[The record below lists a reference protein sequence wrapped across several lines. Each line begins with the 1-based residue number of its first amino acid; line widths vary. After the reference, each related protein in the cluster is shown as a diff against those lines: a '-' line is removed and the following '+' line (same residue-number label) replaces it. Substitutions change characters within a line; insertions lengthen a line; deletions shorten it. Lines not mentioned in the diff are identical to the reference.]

1 MISNE
6 VRFGKVTELMMSQ
19 KEGIITDFN
28 GNHFPFR
35 FSSVRD
41 EISKGNL
48 VGFSIE
54 ISIATRSRR
63 EAAFIQRAYM
73 SKDKRLIL
81 DRRDSHLHQ
90 GVAPYL
96 KKTCAAVVCE
106 KKKLIKT
113 QVNFNKIIGTT
124 ICVPT
129 NEDDEIVYI
138 VRQGRYGHSRFALNR
153 APIPTKSLTIVLKKT
168 RNYYKILTAYLG
180 TKSEAEPWESRAN
193 AKSISFWRKHA
204 FVYGVEPVKEETMI
218 STCPWKKGFDEIS

>member
-1 MISNE
+1 MVSNE
-6 VRFGKVTELMMSQ
+6 VRFGKVTKLMMSE

-28 GNHFPFR
+28 GNTLPFR

-41 EISKGNL
+41 EITTNNL

-54 ISIATRSRR
+54 MSQSTNNRR
-63 EAAFIQRAYM
+63 EAAFIQRAFV

-81 DRRDSHLHQ
+81 DRRDSHLHK

-96 KKTCAAVVCE
+96 KKACAQIMCD
-106 KKKLIKT
+106 KKKTVKT
-113 QVNFNKIIGTT
+113 QVNFSKVIGET

-129 NEDDEIVYI
+129 NEEDEIVYI
-138 VRQGRYGHSRFALNR
+138 VRQGRYGHSRFVLNKE
-153 APIPTKSLTIVLKKT
+153 PVPTKSLTIVLRKT
-168 RNYYKILTAYLG
+168 RHYYKILTAYLG

-204 FVYGVEPVKEETMI
+204 FVYGVEPVKEETMT
-218 STCPWKKGFDEIS
+218 SDCPWKKGFDET